1 MFGFFAQ
8 RYLALWIDHIYPP
21 SSHEEISKF
30 VNLWEAIKDTQLIN
44 NVEDDIRWRWI
55 ENGEYTTKGNQGI
68 CGKREICELSNK
80 EVQAQDKSRY
90 YAKMISINFLWRQPE
105 GIIRRSRGRSFYV
118 SFSCSCGF
126 LVFGGARAWVFL
138 FPTFGSFVSC
148 RSFLFMF

>member
-21 SSHEEISKF
+21 SSHEEVSEF
-30 VNLWEAIKDTQLIN
+30 VNLWEAIKDTQVID

-90 YAKMISINFLWRQPE
+90 YAKMISINFLWRQPQ
-105 GIIRRSRGRSFYV
+105 GIIR
-118 SFSCSCGF
+118 
-126 LVFGGARAWVFL
+126 
-138 FPTFGSFVSC
+138 
-148 RSFLFMF
+148 